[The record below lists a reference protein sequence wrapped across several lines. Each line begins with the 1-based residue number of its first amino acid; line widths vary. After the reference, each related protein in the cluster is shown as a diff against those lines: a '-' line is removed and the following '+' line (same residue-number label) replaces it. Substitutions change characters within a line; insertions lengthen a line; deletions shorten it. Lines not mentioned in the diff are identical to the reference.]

1 MIEWSSTWAP
11 WQPGAARV
19 MVRAF
24 NGIGESQGGEPLWNP
39 AGYLRNAIEHIDLQV
54 G

>member
-1 MIEWSSTWAP
+1 
-11 WQPGAARV
+11 

-24 NGIGESQGGEPLWNP
+24 NAIGESQDAEPLWNP
-39 AGYLRNAIEHIDLQV
+39 AGYLRNSIEHIDVQV